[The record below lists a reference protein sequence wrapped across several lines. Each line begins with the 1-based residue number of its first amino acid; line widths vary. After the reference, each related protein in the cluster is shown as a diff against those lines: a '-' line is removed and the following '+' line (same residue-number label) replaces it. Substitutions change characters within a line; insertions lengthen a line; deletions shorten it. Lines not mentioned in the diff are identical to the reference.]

1 MLKLLLNK
9 PGFMKRTPIILS
21 LLLITSLLFF
31 TCNQPGENDPLTEKA
46 KSIVKQMTLEE
57 KAGQMTQ
64 ITLDVITVGKKRT
77 SSDEPLQ
84 LDSSLVL
91 EAFRKYKVGSILNT
105 ANNRARTTEKW
116 NSVISYLQKVAIE
129 ETGVPVLY
137 GIDAIHGAT
146 YTAGATFFPQ
156 QIGQGATF
164 NPELVKKLNEITA
177 YEMRASGIPWNF
189 SPVLDMGRD
198 PRDPRMWETYGEAVL
213 LAKRMGAAATEGLQ
227 GDHDIIDSNHGAA
240 CLKHYLAYNSNSG
253 KDRTPLSISARELIE
268 KHAPGFQAA
277 IDAGARSVMINS
289 GVLNGLSVHANPQIL
304 TTLLRDDMGFE
315 GMVVTDWLDIENLHK
330 RDRIAR
336 TEKEAVKIAINAG
349 IDMAMVP
356 YDYDFTT
363 NLIELVN
370 EGEVSMERVD
380 EAVTRIIK
388 LKLELGLFENPVTF
402 REDYP
407 EFGSETFINQAKET
421 ALESITLLKNNDIL
435 PLSGNTKILVCGPN
449 ANSMR
454 TLNGGWSYS
463 WQGEKVEEFAGGY
476 NTIYESII
484 NKFGEKNVTLLEGVE
499 YEMEKAYFNDR
510 TSGLDKAVK
519 AAKNH
524 DVIIACIGEN
534 SYCEKPGDLHDLHL
548 SRNQENLV
556 KQMAATGKPV
566 ILILNQGRPRLI
578 RDIDGLAAAV
588 VNCYLPGNYGGDAL
602 AEILAGDY
610 NPNGKL
616 PFTYPMYP
624 NSLLTYDYKPS
635 ENQEKPEGIYDY
647 QSELAIQYPFGYGL
661 SYTTY
666 DYHNLKISDHELS
679 DTGEVL
685 ISVDVTN
692 SGRMAG
698 KEVVMLFSSDQYASL
713 TPDNKRLIDFTK
725 IELAPNETKT
735 VSFSVSAADL
745 AFVNYNNQWVAEEG
759 SFIMNINMLHDSISL
774 LNTVYFGERYKV
786 EL

>member
-1 MLKLLLNK
+1 
-9 PGFMKRTPIILS
+9 MKRTPIILS
-21 LLLITSLLFF
+21 LILITSLIFF

-388 LKLELGLFENPVTF
+388 LKLELGLFENPVTL

-476 NTIYESII
+476 NTIYESLI

-510 TSGLDKAVK
+510 ISGLDKAVK

-548 SRNQENLV
+548 SRNQKNLV

-661 SYTTY
+661 SYTSY

-692 SGRMAG
+692 TGEMAG

>member
-1 MLKLLLNK
+1 
-9 PGFMKRTPIILS
+9 MKRTPIILS
-21 LLLITSLLFF
+21 LLLITSLIFF
-31 TCNQPGENDPLTEKA
+31 ACNQPGKDDPLTEKA

-227 GDHDIIDSNHGAA
+227 GDLEKIDLNHGAA

-277 IDAGARSVMINS
+277 IDAGAKSVMINS

-304 TTLLRDDMGFE
+304 TTLLREDMGFE

-330 RDRIAR
+330 RDRIAK

-363 NLIELVN
+363 NLIELIN

-476 NTIYESII
+476 NTIYESLI
-484 NKFGEKNVTLLEGVE
+484 NKFGNKNVTLLEGVE

-510 TSGLDKAVK
+510 ISGLDKAVK

-556 KQMAATGKPV
+556 KQLAATGKPV

-588 VNCYLPGNYGGDAL
+588 INCYLPGNYGGDAL

-661 SYTTY
+661 SYTSFEY
-666 DYHNLKISDHELS
+666 KNLKLS
-679 DTGEVL
+679 DNKLNTNGEVL
-685 ISVDVTN
+685 ITVDVTN
-692 SGRMAG
+692 TGEMAG

-725 IELAPNETKT
+725 IDLAPDETKT
-735 VSFSVSAADL
+735 VSFYVSAADL

-759 SFIMNINMLHDSISL
+759 SFMMNINMLHDSISL

>member
-1 MLKLLLNK
+1 ML
-9 PGFMKRTPIILS
+9 T
-21 LLLITSLLFF
+21 
-31 TCNQPGENDPLTEKA
+31 
-46 KSIVKQMTLEE
+46 
-57 KAGQMTQ
+57 
-64 ITLDVITVGKKRT
+64 
-77 SSDEPLQ
+77 
-84 LDSSLVL
+84 
-91 EAFRKYKVGSILNT
+91 
-105 ANNRARTTEKW
+105 
-116 NSVISYLQKVAIE
+116 
-129 ETGVPVLY
+129 
-137 GIDAIHGAT
+137 
-146 YTAGATFFPQ
+146 
-156 QIGQGATF
+156 
-164 NPELVKKLNEITA
+164 
-177 YEMRASGIPWNF
+177 
-189 SPVLDMGRD
+189 
-198 PRDPRMWETYGEAVL
+198 
-213 LAKRMGAAATEGLQ
+213 
-227 GDHDIIDSNHGAA
+227 
-240 CLKHYLAYNSNSG
+240 
-253 KDRTPLSISARELIE
+253 
-268 KHAPGFQAA
+268 
-277 IDAGARSVMINS
+277 
-289 GVLNGLSVHANPQIL
+289 
-304 TTLLRDDMGFE
+304 
-315 GMVVTDWLDIENLHK
+315 
-330 RDRIAR
+330 
-336 TEKEAVKIAINAG
+336 
-349 IDMAMVP
+349 
-356 YDYDFTT
+356 
-363 NLIELVN
+363 
-370 EGEVSMERVD
+370 
-380 EAVTRIIK
+380 
-388 LKLELGLFENPVTF
+388 
-402 REDYP
+402 
-407 EFGSETFINQAKET
+407 
-421 ALESITLLKNNDIL
+421 
-435 PLSGNTKILVCGPN
+435 
-449 ANSMR
+449 
-454 TLNGGWSYS
+454 
-463 WQGEKVEEFAGGY
+463 
-476 NTIYESII
+476 
-484 NKFGEKNVTLLEGVE
+484 
-499 YEMEKAYFNDR
+499 
-510 TSGLDKAVK
+510 LDKAVK

-548 SRNQENLV
+548 SGNQENLV

-666 DYHNLKISDHELS
+666 DYQNLKISDHELS

-692 SGRMAG
+692 SGSMAG

>member
-1 MLKLLLNK
+1 
-9 PGFMKRTPIILS
+9 MKRTPIILS
-21 LLLITSLLFF
+21 LLLITSLIFF
-31 TCNQPGENDPLTEKA
+31 ACNQPGKDDPLTEKA

-227 GDHDIIDSNHGAA
+227 GDLEKIDLNHGAA

-277 IDAGARSVMINS
+277 IDAGAKSVMINS

-304 TTLLRDDMGFE
+304 TTLLREDMGFE

-330 RDRIAR
+330 RDRIAK

-363 NLIELVN
+363 NLIELIN

-476 NTIYESII
+476 NTIYESLI
-484 NKFGEKNVTLLEGVE
+484 NKFGNKNVTLIEGVE

-510 TSGLDKAVK
+510 ISGLDKAVK

-556 KQMAATGKPV
+556 KQLAATGKPV

-588 VNCYLPGNYGGDAL
+588 INCYLPGNYGGDAL

-661 SYTTY
+661 SYTSFEY
-666 DYHNLKISDHELS
+666 KNLKLS
-679 DTGEVL
+679 DNKLNTNGEVL
-685 ISVDVTN
+685 ITVDVTN
-692 SGRMAG
+692 TGEMAG

-725 IELAPNETKT
+725 IDLAPDETKT
-735 VSFSVSAADL
+735 VSFYVSAADL

-759 SFIMNINMLHDSISL
+759 SFMMNINMLHDSISL

>member
-1 MLKLLLNK
+1 MKKKTLVSALLAI
-9 PGFMKRTPIILS
+9 TIIS
-21 LLLITSLLFF
+21 FPSCIQK
-31 TCNQPGENDPLTEKA
+31 NHNDPLTEKA
-46 KSIVKQMTLEE
+46 KTIVSQMTLEQ

-64 ITLDVITVGKKRT
+64 ITLDVITVGEKRT
-77 SSDEPLQ
+77 KSDEPLQ
-84 LDSSLVL
+84 LDSALVL
-91 EAFRKYKVGSILNT
+91 EAFGKYKVGSVLNT
-105 ANNRARTTEKW
+105 ANNRARTTHKW
-116 NSVISYLQKVAIE
+116 NSVISYLQEVAIE
-129 ETGVPVLY
+129 ETGIPVLY

-213 LAKRMGAAATEGLQ
+213 LAKRMGVAATKGLQ
-227 GDHDIIDSNHGAA
+227 GDEETIDINHGAA

-268 KHAPGFQAA
+268 KHAPGFQTA
-277 IDAGARSVMINS
+277 IDAGAKSVMINS

-330 RDRIAR
+330 RDRIAK

-388 LKLELGLFENPVTF
+388 LKLELGLFETPVTL
-402 REDYP
+402 RENYP
-407 EFGSETFINQAKET
+407 DFGSEEFVDQAKET
-421 ALESITLLKNNDIL
+421 ALESITLLKNYDVL
-435 PLSGNTKILVCGPN
+435 PLSPNTKILLCGPN

-476 NTIYESII
+476 NTIYESLI
-484 NKFGEKNVTLLEGVE
+484 NKFGDKNVSLFEGVE

-510 TSGLDKAVK
+510 ISGLDKAVK

-524 DVIIACIGEN
+524 DVIVACIGEN

-548 SRNQENLV
+548 SENQEYLV

-578 RDIDGLAAAV
+578 RDINGLASAV
-588 VNCYLPGNYGGDAL
+588 INCYLPGNYGGDAL

-624 NSLLTYDYKPS
+624 NSLITYDYKPS
-635 ENQEKPEGIYDY
+635 ENQKKPEGIYDY

-661 SYTTY
+661 SYTSFEY
-666 DYHNLKISDHELS
+666 KNLKLSNHELPAN
-679 DTGEVL
+679 GEVL

-692 SGRMAG
+692 TGEMAG
-698 KEVVMLFSSDQYASL
+698 KEVVMLFASDQYASL

-725 IELAPNETKT
+725 IDLAPKETKT
-735 VSFSVSAADL
+735 VSFSVSAEDL

-759 SFIMNINMLHDSISL
+759 SFIMNINVLKDSIKLS
-774 LNTVYFGERYKV
+774 NTVYFGEKYKV